1 MKSGAMLVSEQLL
14 AYPSLD
20 PKTVNDDIDLETR

>member
-14 AYPSLD
+14 AYPPLTQKQS
-20 PKTVNDDIDLETR
+20 TDDIDLETR